1 MVKVD
6 MGKEITYPIFLE
18 CAAYTE
24 DHFWRSVFE
33 EMAYEKTPYG
43 CYITKGYLNCSFK
56 GKEFS
61 YRIPDAG
68 DPAKVHADVMAL
80 VRDRLGVSSSSDKLR
95 HIQDFARMEDEIK
108 DLKNSKWTSIKKKTS
123 KDFIIENFVIEMKA
137 QWHLSESITRQLLG
151 TIISGMIFKVYCPKD
166 IHYELGKITAIDGLE
181 FHEGGFSTRTLT
193 ESGVAG
199 PVIVFNEKINLRE
212 LWYKHHGEDSPD
224 DND

>member
-1 MVKVD
+1 

-18 CAAYTE
+18 CAAHTE

-61 YRIPDAG
+61 YRIPESG
-68 DPAKVHADVMAL
+68 NPAKIYEDVMAL

-95 HIQDFARMEDEIK
+95 RIQDFARMEEEIK

-123 KDFIIENFVIEMKA
+123 KDFIIENYVIEMKA
-137 QWHLSESITRQLLG
+137 KWGMTDAITRQLLG
-151 TIISGMIFKVYCPKD
+151 TIISGMIFKVYSPKD
-166 IHYELGKITAIDGLE
+166 IHYEQGKIVSIDGLE
-181 FHEGGFSTRTLT
+181 FHEGGFSSRTLT

-199 PVIVFNEKINLRE
+199 PVIVINEKINLRE
-212 LWYKHHGEDSPD
+212 LWNKQHGGSGDTAD
-224 DND
+224 DD